1 MYSHIF
7 IDNAQDIYGGNKAF
21 VFKLFDNTQNIYV
34 LGNDDQLME
43 DIDIKSTYLY
53 DVYLDKNF
61 ERKVLVDNYKTNLS
75 ILRFASM
82 IEKNTSRLIPE
93 IKYMRQDH
101 FKPNLNILSSEEE
114 IYKEMISTIKQLNED
129 EIETELFDI
138 AVIVSNE
145 DKPSMIKRLEKEG
158 LLNYIDKEEMI
169 DCDRLVDGLSN
180 YAEDP
185 LIDKTNFL
193 TFMLRTMDE
202 LGLDKQTKASYMR
215 LISLYQ
221 KISKDISI
229 KNFIIFLQTKSY
241 MKVYQVEPSSVNVL
255 TLEETKG
262 LDFKYVFIKDL
273 TSLLTNQLEQSRKIV
288 YNLLFTARDLVYL
301 YDLKNSNHEVLEEL
315 KKIKKTGLKLVLKSP
330 SIKILFI
337 YLQILI

>member
-1 MYSHIF
+1 
-7 IDNAQDIYGGNKAF
+7 DIYGGNKAF

-145 DKPSMIKRLEKEG
+145 DKPSMIKRL
-158 LLNYIDKEEMI
+158 
-169 DCDRLVDGLSN
+169 
-180 YAEDP
+180 
-185 LIDKTNFL
+185 
-193 TFMLRTMDE
+193 
-202 LGLDKQTKASYMR
+202 
-215 LISLYQ
+215 
-221 KISKDISI
+221 
-229 KNFIIFLQTKSY
+229 
-241 MKVYQVEPSSVNVL
+241 
-255 TLEETKG
+255 
-262 LDFKYVFIKDL
+262 
-273 TSLLTNQLEQSRKIV
+273 
-288 YNLLFTARDLVYL
+288 
-301 YDLKNSNHEVLEEL
+301 
-315 KKIKKTGLKLVLKSP
+315 
-330 SIKILFI
+330 
-337 YLQILI
+337 